1 MATTNHP
8 DKEQVRA
15 WMVSRQRDPVPPPAP
30 EEIRRQLG
38 WWLVQEQAR
47 QSDMGR

>member
-1 MATTNHP
+1 MATTTHP

-15 WMVSRQRDPVPPPAP
+15 WMAHRQEQPAPPPAP

-38 WWLVQEQAR
+38 WWLVQDKA
-47 QSDMGR
+47 QSTEMGR